1 MSFGEKLKT
10 LRLSKSY
17 GVNQLALKSGVSASQ
32 ISRFENEERKDPTFE
47 TVKKLSNA
55 LGVST
60 SYFDDDEK
68 KNYYDLTEKDER
80 DIANELEEMIND
92 LTGNML
98 FSKDSAEVNDE
109 TRELLIASL
118 ENSLRIAKI
127 DAKKRFTP
135 KKYRD

>member
-1 MSFGEKLKT
+1 MSLGKRIASLRNEK
-10 LRLSKSY
+10 RIS
-17 GVNQLALKSGVSASQ
+17 QAELAKRVSVSASTIGMWETDQ
-32 ISRFENEERKDPTFE
+32 RAIKDEDLLNLANFFEVSVDY
-47 TVKKLSNA
+47 L
-55 LGVST
+55 LGRT
-60 SYFDDDEK
+60 DK
-68 KNYYDLTEKDER
+68 RNYYDLTEKDER

-92 LTGNML
+92 LSGNLL
-98 FSKDSAEVNDE
+98 FSKDSTEVNDE